1 MTKVMIEV
9 PDNLHRLVKTVASSK
24 GETMKHFMLRAMEF
38 VAKQEA
44 KINTNNSDNINETEA
59 DNLLKPYLSKL
70 VDDISNGKEG
80 LVDSRA
86 FFDELAKS

>member
-38 VAKQEA
+38 LAKQEA
-44 KINTNNSDNINETEA
+44 NINTNTSDNINETEA

-70 VDDISNGKEG
+70 VDNISSDKEG
-80 LVDSRA
+80 LVDSKT